1 MSSALRVSAKRPLAA
16 VVLLMI
22 VVAELLAVIAATHQV
37 PPAPSVTV
45 IEASVIGTIT
55 VSLPFT
61 ARIRRSAASSSVI
74 IPARTPLAS
83 YGDRNKIA
91 CLWRTITWRWFQ
103 WQRKV

>member
-16 VVLLMI
+16 VVLLMV
-22 VVAELLAVIAATHQV
+22 VVAELLAVVAAAHQV
-37 PPAPSVTV
+37 SPAPSVTV
-45 IEASVIGTIT
+45 IETSVIGTIA

-61 ARIRRSAASSSVI
+61 ARISGSAASSAVI
-74 IPARTPLAS
+74 IPTRTPLAS

>member
-55 VSLPFT
+55 ISLSL
-61 ARIRRSAASSSVI
+61 AAWIHRSAASSSVI
-74 IPARTPLAS
+74 IPPRTPLAL
-83 YGDRNKIA
+83 YDRNKIA